1 MSGWTRRIMWDSP
14 ERPRLEASPGF
25 LLLLGVLYWL
35 DEGVDLLPWGLL
47 ACAVH
52 ELGHVAAALAHGG
65 RVERLSLTAIGAE
78 LFFSYRTPL
87 TYGQDSLVA
96 LAGPA
101 ANLLLGG
108 LFFAL
113 DRQLPT
119 VLSLGIGAFNLLPIL
134 PLDGGRV
141 LYGLL
146 ADKLDPDWAD
156 RLLTASAG
164 CLVGL
169 LAGIGA
175 IAAACFANVTLLL
188 TALWLLVR
196 VLRHGGREA
205 AYGHK
210 RPAPREK

>member
-1 MSGWTRRIMWDSP
+1 MWVFPD
-14 ERPRLEASPGF
+14 RPRLEASPGF

-35 DEGVDLLPWGLL
+35 DEGVGLLPWGLL

-52 ELGHVAAALAHGG
+52 ELGHVAAALALGG
-65 RVERLSLTAIGAE
+65 RAERLSLTAVGAE
-78 LFFSYRTPL
+78 LSFSYRSPL
-87 TYGQDSLVA
+87 TYGQDSFVA

-113 DRQLPT
+113 GRQLPA
-119 VLSLGIGAFNLLPIL
+119 VLSLGVGAFNLLPIL

-146 ADKLDPDWAD
+146 ADRLDQDWAD
-156 RLLTASAG
+156 RLLTAAAG

-169 LAGIGA
+169 LAGAGA
-175 IAAACFANVTLLL
+175 IAAVHFANVTLLL
-188 TALWLLVR
+188 TALWLLAG
-196 VLRHGGREA
+196 VLRRGGQGAVFGGKHENL
-205 AYGHK
+205 
-210 RPAPREK
+210 